1 MHANV
6 ACDLPTLYGK
16 TEEHFF
22 AAVCP
27 THRRYSGGINAY
39 FTDEYFSPFNLLF
52 IRVGSTLLDNALAG
66 PLELIRRTTQAI
78 RVVIHEKQVEAL
90 GEVFLAHGFKPVE
103 KTTAMVGDLAC
114 LAPWVGESGVQ
125 VQLTRNM
132 NDWAEPFGSAFM
144 RLPEEVAR
152 YQVRHQRALDAG
164 EALYHFTLSDEGQVR
179 SSLVL
184 SLCDGEARLSD
195 IGTLMGLR
203 GRGYATRLIHAALLH
218 ASSLGA
224 LRCFLEA
231 SQGAFALYRQLG
243 FEPLYECQ
251 AFTRDALADS

>member
-1 MHANV
+1 MHVNA

-27 THRRYSGGINAY
+27 THRRYGDGINAY
-39 FTDEYFSPFNLLF
+39 FSDEYFSPFNLLF
-52 IRVGSTLLDNALAG
+52 IRVGSTLLDNALAA
-66 PLELIRRTTQAI
+66 PLGLIRRTTQAI
-78 RVVIHEKQVEAL
+78 RVVIHEAQVEAL

-103 KTTAMVGDLAC
+103 KTTAMVGDLTG
-114 LAPWVGESGVQ
+114 LAPWPGESGVQ
-125 VQLTRNM
+125 IQLTRNM
-132 NDWAEPFGSAFM
+132 HDWAEPFGSAFM
-144 RLPEEVAR
+144 RQPEEVAR
-152 YQVRHQRALDAG
+152 YQARHQRALDAG
-164 EALYHFTLSDEGQVR
+164 QALYHFTLSEEGQVR

-203 GRGYATRLIHAALLH
+203 GRGYASRLIHAALLH

-231 SQGAFALYRQLG
+231 SQGALGLYRHLG

-251 AFTRDALADS
+251 AFTRDAIADA